1 MARPGQAP
9 TSAGC
14 DLSASGP
21 PGWRRHGA
29 GLAARVGGGAAGAA
43 AEGHPGGVLT
53 LFPSKGLFLAPCS
66 GCKKEINSEMEENK
80 RLWFVSSSSGSLRS
94 S

>member
-14 DLSASGP
+14 DLSASGSS
-21 PGWRRHGA
+21 W
-29 GLAARVGGGAAGAA
+29 LAAPRSRTGGKGGVGAAGAV

-53 LFPSKGLFLAPCS
+53 LFPSEGLFLAPCS
-66 GCKKEINSEMEENK
+66 GCKKEINLEMEENK
-80 RLWFVSSSSGSLRS
+80 RLWFVSSSSGSLCS